1 LNDSNEGIAC
11 ADCGV
16 WIENKNFYGYGMDH
30 HVAIGEIAASRQECR
45 ELCRGKPGCYAVT
58 YDTGERCFHRSCIA
72 MKNALFSCIP
82 VPIASGIL
90 FLSSCANGFIAACAG
105 CSRCYLKKIP
115 KGLVPVD
122 VEMSVSVRL
131 CANETTPEGKRYDCG
146 QWLLDYSFR
155 GTKSLF

>member
-1 LNDSNEGIAC
+1 MIQMRGLLVQTVEYGLRTKTSMDTA
-11 ADCGV
+11 
-16 WIENKNFYGYGMDH
+16 WITTLLLE
-30 HVAIGEIAASRQECR
+30 RLRRECR